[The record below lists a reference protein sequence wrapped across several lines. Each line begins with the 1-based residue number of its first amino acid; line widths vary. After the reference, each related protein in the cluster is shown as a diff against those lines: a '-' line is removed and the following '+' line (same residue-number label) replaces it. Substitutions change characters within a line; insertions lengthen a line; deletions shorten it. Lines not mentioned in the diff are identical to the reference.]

1 MIIEEPGFFY
11 ESEVITLTT
20 NNHPIL
26 LCNYQIKKLKF
37 IITIRRNII
46 SICIYKM
53 AKEVLKRMNS
63 RSTDAHTSPSNTL
76 DQLGLVPGRWRPNR
90 DLRRQYSKS

>member
-20 NNHPIL
+20 NNL
-26 LCNYQIKKLKF
+26 LNLLRNYQIQKLKF

-63 RSTDAHTSPSNTL
+63 RSTDAHKTHYDCFPIKL
-76 DQLGLVPGRWRPNR
+76 
-90 DLRRQYSKS
+90 

>member
-20 NNHPIL
+20 NNRLIL

-37 IITIRRNII
+37 IITIIRNII

-53 AKEVLKRMNS
+53 TKEVLKRMNS
-63 RSTDAHTSPSNTL
+63 RSTDAHKTHCDCLTL
-76 DQLGLVPGRWRPNR
+76 NCERGFVLV
-90 DLRRQYSKS
+90 